1 MPIRRR
7 IPRDMSPSAFFQGEH
22 LNGQYRRKVDSL
34 LGRQRGYSL
43 HCGGVVILGNG
54 QAEGQRAEDNRTQYI
69 ESRDWITCADVGKGK
84 FKDHQIKWDKRECQ
98 QRR

>member
-1 MPIRRR
+1 M
-7 IPRDMSPSAFFQGEH
+7 
-22 LNGQYRRKVDSL
+22 
-34 LGRQRGYSL
+34 
-43 HCGGVVILGNG
+43 ILGNG